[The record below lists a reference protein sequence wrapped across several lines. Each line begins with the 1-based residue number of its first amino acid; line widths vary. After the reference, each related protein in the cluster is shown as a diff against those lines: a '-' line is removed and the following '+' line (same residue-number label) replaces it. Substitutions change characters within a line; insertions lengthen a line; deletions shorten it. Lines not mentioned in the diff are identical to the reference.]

1 MTYINE
7 LTGFEELT
15 DFEYL
20 EEVSEIL
27 SGSVNARNQD
37 GIRFYRDWSGAKY
50 TEIETL
56 KRNADID
63 RFCTTQYWI

>member
-1 MTYINE
+1 MTYTNE

-27 SGSVNARNQD
+27 SGSVKSQNQD

-50 TEIETL
+50 TGLETL
-56 KRNADID
+56 KRNADTD
-63 RFCTTQYWI
+63 RFCTTQYWT

>member
-1 MTYINE
+1 MTYTNE

-27 SGSVNARNQD
+27 STSENAQNQD

-50 TEIETL
+50 TGLETL
-56 KRNADID
+56 KRNADTD
-63 RFCTTQYWI
+63 RFCTTQYWT